1 MDPNTAEPPS
11 GCLVILTPLSATM
24 AEDARVWLAHRYTP
38 EGEAEV
44 RDLPKSFAAR
54 FLADELLEGLA
65 NTLNAGYPVP
75 LDAAVLGY
83 SANEDGA
90 LKLVSLLP
98 VENPTLRL
106 TPLAELGGYPVEM
119 RGREGDP
126 RKWTTN
132 VECAGDA
139 PAAGALAEVYKLV
152 SMWLTGRFVSRPPV
166 IIHITDGAGLD
177 FAYSR
182 VALSLGLLSTAYG
195 PARVLH
201 VGLTMDVD
209 PTLCG
214 MWPEAIPEPWAWL
227 MELSAELPAEVEG
240 RPARRAVSVND
251 WSVADAWS
259 AIFDLNLV
267 EDTVAWTESDA
278 GRFEPA
284 VNALWTQKMGNTPEQ
299 WEDAHAT
306 DAAGGVAAVA
316 DGASSGIYCR
326 IWADQ
331 LSKRFIAERPDFR
344 DPIALGKWIL
354 GLRGEWRSAIEY
366 EKLNWSKQ
374 RKVDET
380 GAAAT
385 LLGLEVGPA
394 DAAGNRPWRACAV
407 GDASLFWV
415 RDGKLIGSFPV
426 VAADQFGSA
435 PLLIRSNHGF
445 KTIALAAAGM
455 CRPGDRFLLATD
467 AVAARLFRSAALGPG
482 PEWERFE
489 TLDEETWRA
498 ELDVLRKANDMV
510 NDDCTLVSLRVV
522 GGLPSGGRQPPEQE
536 TGVGGQETEIQ
547 SHPVFPTPGEHSL
560 LAVETHEPAPEP
572 VAHAEETTE
581 PVDVPPTP
589 ENERTTARDGF
600 SDLTEEEPV

>member
-1 MDPNTAEPPS
+1 M
-11 GCLVILTPLSATM
+11 
-24 AEDARVWLAHRYTP
+24 
-38 EGEAEV
+38 EV
-44 RDLPKSFAAR
+44 
-54 FLADELLEGLA
+54 
-65 NTLNAGYPVP
+65 
-75 LDAAVLGY
+75 
-83 SANEDGA
+83 
-90 LKLVSLLP
+90 
-98 VENPTLRL
+98 
-106 TPLAELGGYPVEM
+106 
-119 RGREGDP
+119 
-126 RKWTTN
+126 
-132 VECAGDA
+132 
-139 PAAGALAEVYKLV
+139 
-152 SMWLTGRFVSRPPV
+152 
-166 IIHITDGAGLD
+166 
-177 FAYSR
+177 
-182 VALSLGLLSTAYG
+182 
-195 PARVLH
+195 
-201 VGLTMDVD
+201 
-209 PTLCG
+209 
-214 MWPEAIPEPWAWL
+214 
-227 MELSAELPAEVEG
+227 SAELPAEAEG
-240 RPARRAVSVND
+240 RPSRRAVSVND

-267 EDTVAWTESDA
+267 EDTVAWTEADA
-278 GRFEPA
+278 GRFEPT

-354 GLRGEWRSAIEY
+354 VLRGEWRSAIEY

-415 RDGKLIGSFPV
+415 REGKLIGSFPV

-510 NDDCTLVSLRVV
+510 NDDCTLLSLRVV
-522 GGLPSGGRQPPEQE
+522 GGPASGGREPPEQE
-536 TGVGGQETEIQ
+536 TADSRQE
-547 SHPVFPTPGEHSL
+547 SG
-560 LAVETHEPAPEP
+560 
-572 VAHAEETTE
+572 
-581 PVDVPPTP
+581 D
-589 ENERTTARDGF
+589 RD
-600 SDLTEEEPV
+600 S